1 LSEEVDYME
10 KITKI
15 SLLID
20 FYGGLLTEK
29 QYNIID
35 LYYNNDFSLS
45 EIAEHIGISRQG
57 VHDTLK
63 RSEELLLSYEK
74 KLKLTDK
81 FIVQNNNIKIITDKL
96 NIIKT
101 HENTNNINEIIT
113 LLETMIINNE

>member
-1 LSEEVDYME
+1 ME